1 MSFWIVELRRRASF
15 RRQLIRRRKFA
26 SLPLIFHSEM
36 LQRLGGAAFPFS
48 HRFISEVL
56 QILNAH
62 LARPEA
68 ASGQIAKT
76 GEESRAVGKLRV
88 DLPRVRYVIQ
98 HLPSLNICTLDE
110 KLVEPRVAQMI
121 DER

>member
-36 LQRLGGAAFPFS
+36 LERLGRAAFPFS

-56 QILNAH
+56 QILDAH
-62 LARPEA
+62 LAGPEA
-68 ASGQIAKT
+68 ARSQITETA
-76 GEESRAVGKLRV
+76 EEGRAVGKRRV
-88 DLPRVRYVIQ
+88 DLPGVCDGIQ
-98 HLPSLNICTLDE
+98 DLPPLGL
-110 KLVEPRVAQMI
+110 RGF
-121 DER
+121 